1 MANEKQ
7 SSEMKEFIMK
17 TARELIWE
25 KGYAKTSMR
34 DIARACSFEP
44 SNTYNYF
51 SGKEQLLYELLEE
64 ETGMMISLLKGL
76 ENDGKSSP
84 IDQLHYIIRQHV
96 DLTLGGRMVSG
107 LMFDV
112 ELRNLSADHVKKI
125 IALRNKFEGI
135 LHKVIRRGIDEGYF
149 VETNERLVSFMII
162 SMVVRC
168 RVWYSPK
175 GEKSPEEIA
184 DFITRFT
191 LNSLLKEGK
200 RKRDLNNR

>member
-7 SSEMKEFIMK
+7 GSDKKAFIMK

-25 KGYAKTSMR
+25 KGYDKTSMR
-34 DIARACSFEP
+34 DIARACSYEP

-51 SGKEQLLYELLEE
+51 SCKEQLLYELLEE

-76 ENDGKSSP
+76 ENNGKSSP
-84 IDQLHYIIRQHV
+84 IEQLQYIIRQQV
-96 DLTLGGRMVSG
+96 DLTLGARMVSG

-125 IALRNKFEGI
+125 IYLRDKFEGV
-135 LHKVIRRGIDEGYF
+135 LHKVIRRGIDAGYF
-149 VETNERLVSFMII
+149 VETNERLVTMMII
-162 SMVVRC
+162 SMIVRS
-168 RVWYSPK
+168 RVWFSPK

-191 LNSLLKEGK
+191 LNSLLKDGK
-200 RKRDLNNR
+200 RKPGFK